1 MFSLAATGMFF
12 ISGILLALD
21 RKRHNYHD
29 EFFYMPRPHVLQ
41 FLAIS
46 TSFSF
51 FTAIIYGVEAFFIWR
66 LKEDF

>member
-1 MFSLAATGMFF
+1 MFSLAAALMFS

-21 RKRHNYHD
+21 RNRHNFHD
-29 EFFYMPRPHVLQ
+29 EFFYTPRPHVLQ

-51 FTAIIYGVEAFFIWR
+51 FTAIIFGVEAFFVWK